1 MLIDSNMVEAETGE
15 IKIPDICPITMEN
28 LLFFIYHDSLDQTKF
43 SGDLMVAADKYN
55 ISALFKLCV
64 NYFANNLTEANA
76 VDVMNS
82 AYETN
87 EKDLFEKACK
97 FVLKHEVIGVED
109 WKEMMKKNP
118 SYVIEILEAK

>member
-1 MLIDSNMVEAETGE
+1 MHSRKIE
-15 IKIPDICPITMEN
+15 IFRFFAGWLERN
-28 LLFFIYHDSLDQTKF
+28 LSLFLNYFYF
-43 SGDLMVAADKYN
+43 KYN
-55 ISALFKLCV
+55 ISALLKLCV

-87 EKDLFEKACK
+87 EKELFEKACK

-109 WKEMMKKNP
+109 WKDMMKKNP

>member
-1 MLIDSNMVEAETGE
+1 
-15 IKIPDICPITMEN
+15 
-28 LLFFIYHDSLDQTKF
+28 
-43 SGDLMVAADKYN
+43 MVAADKYN
-55 ISALFKLCV
+55 ISALLKLCV

-87 EKDLFEKACK
+87 EKELFEKACK

-109 WKEMMKKNP
+109 WKDMMKKNP